1 MLFLLLTITIIVVF
15 HSGVKKDAN
24 LSKSV
29 ERIVLGGQ
37 DQIIRYCRWNNDA
50 RLLMCGNTNTNANT
64 NIPNCQYCNGPRK
77 FEFQVMPQLLYYLNV
92 DKDTKVS
99 YQAQLAS
106 KIGMHIYT
114 IVLDM
119 TRFDYYYYYY
129 HLYYYNTTKVIL
141 KMLQLHQKY
150 SKIIN

>member
-1 MLFLLLTITIIVVF
+1 M
-15 HSGVKKDAN
+15 KKDVD

-29 ERIVLGGQ
+29 KRILLGGQ
-37 DQIIRYCRWNNDA
+37 NQVLRYCRWNNNA
-50 RLLMCGNTNTNANT
+50 RLVMSSNFNTNT

-106 KIGMHIYT
+106 KIGIYILLFDIIIIT
-114 IVLDM
+114 II
-119 TRFDYYYYYY
+119 
-129 HLYYYNTTKVIL
+129 TKVR
-141 KMLQLHQKY
+141 LQMPRLHQKY
-150 SKIIN
+150 LKIIN